1 LSLCAKKKGGF
12 TCARDIRGDSL
23 PLAHE
28 QPGEAGVVLFLLF
41 LVLLLFLL
49 LVSQRLVNLLLDLRL
64 LQDELSLLEA
74 VFLEVRFDIFP
85 AQFRLAVL
93 ASHRGDGVVTAHELP
108 LSGHAADDVHPVCDV
123 KVLAL
128 GVESAV
134 REESGK
140 RERLGESVR
149 VIEEEG
155 LVVSRMVAL
164 CNGRTKNN

>member
-1 LSLCAKKKGGF
+1 LSLCAKKKGGEGF

-93 ASHRGDGVVTAHELP
+93 ASERADGVVTAHELP
-108 LSGHAADDVHPVCDV
+108 LGGHAADDVHPVAMN
-123 KVLAL
+123 VLDRRRGKAW
-128 GVESAV
+128 

-140 RERLGESVR
+140 RNAWGKTY
-149 VIEEEG
+149 
-155 LVVSRMVAL
+155 A
-164 CNGRTKNN
+164 